1 MRFPTELRI
10 FVEKPKPKTF
20 MEYIIDQL
28 VNGRDIN
35 FRKKEEFDMLELLQ
49 EKKAQLQ
56 AELDKPISHEEEIA
70 KKVAE
75 FEAGLRKD
83 YADIDATNKSKLV
96 AQIEVVD
103 ELIEKQTQNLS
114 ADADTEQNED
124 CVATNEVTEQGE

>member
-35 FRKKEEFDMLELLQ
+35 FKKKEEFDMLELLQ

-75 FEAGLRKD
+75 FETGLRKD

-103 ELIEKQTQNLS
+103 ELIEKQTENLS
-114 ADADTEQNED
+114 ANADTEQNED